1 VSALIVLVKILA
13 VFALLGGV
21 LLVLKRTQGGGVV
34 TKTRTKAIEL
44 RGTTR
49 LGKSASITVVRVNGE
64 ELLLGVTEQQ
74 VTLLSRH
81 TPEDEPVTEAP
92 ATPTARTIPELVD
105 LLTTQR
111 ADVPEDELAAVLRSA
126 RERTSSSATDGPV
139 ALSPQRTDAR
149 NRPEQPWTRLLRATR
164 QPLASRGA
172 GR

>member
-1 VSALIVLVKILA
+1 MVLVKILV

-21 LLVLKRTQGGGVV
+21 LWLLKRTQGGVV

-64 ELLLGVTEQQ
+64 ELLLGVTDQQ

-81 TPEDEPVTEAP
+81 TPEEDPVEPT
-92 ATPTARTIPELVD
+92 ATPQAKTIPELVE

-111 ADVPEDELAAVLRSA
+111 AEIPADELAAVLRTT
-126 RERTSSSATDGPV
+126 RQRTSLPATDGPV
-139 ALSPQRTDAR
+139 ALDALRTDAR